1 MWSRNRVFLGV
12 IAAAGLAL
20 AGCSGS
26 ADGSAQPVHST
37 QQATATGKNTESSAS
52 QRTNLPGSS
61 EDKLPQ
67 NGAPA
72 VENPLDVG
80 TLENDSCASITDKQA
95 KQFSGEFVG
104 AEMDDKGYCTW
115 TYDKDPFHLG
125 FIGGKLGLD
134 DNNGLSAYYQGEQ
147 AAKSDPV
154 DSVDGYPA
162 VQYDLDLETEGNCV
176 IVVGVRDDLTYRV
189 LVELESEHPSYDDPC
204 EVAREFAGVVVDNLK
219 EAQ

>member
-1 MWSRNRVFLGV
+1 MWSRSRVVLGV
-12 IAAAGLAL
+12 TVAAGLAL

-37 QQATATGKNTESSAS
+37 QQTTATGQNTESSGS
-52 QRTNLPGSS
+52 QETNLPGSS
-61 EDKLPQ
+61 EENLPQ

-72 VENPLDVG
+72 VKKPLDASM
-80 TLENDSCASITDKQA
+80 LKDDLCDSITDKQA

-104 AEMDDKGYCTW
+104 SEMDDKGYCTW
-115 TYDKDPFHLG
+115 TYDKDPFRLG

-134 DNNGLSAYYQGEQ
+134 DNNGLSAYYKSEQ
-147 AAKSDPV
+147 ATKSDPV
-154 DSVDGYPA
+154 DPVNGYPA
-162 VQYDLDLETEGNCV
+162 VQYDLELETEGNCA

-189 LVELESEHPSYDDPC
+189 LVGLEPEHPSYDEPC
-204 EVAREFAGVVVDNLK
+204 EVAREFAGFVVDNLK